1 MPPAARRA
9 TALLRWAWTLSALA
23 PTPRSRAR
31 LFAVALLM
39 PVKRR
44 VPSLRSR
51 QIRVE
56 LASAGAFWFSDR
68 SELRALEEV
77 FVLGEYDVPLPSEPE
92 VIVDLGANAGQ
103 ASLFFRARYPDARI
117 IAVEPDPSTFRHLE
131 RNLGADANAVTR
143 QVAVTAAPG
152 EVRLR
157 RFPDASW
164 MTQVTTAGADD
175 GGTVAV
181 PGVTLDDVLTQEG
194 VDRVGL
200 LKVDIEGLEIDVL
213 TSGAALRRADTVIGE
228 LHYWLHDVDREATL
242 RRFQRHGEFDD
253 ARFVDH
259 HLFLLTRRPP
269 A

>member
-1 MPPAARRA
+1 MPSAARRA
-9 TALLRWAWTLSALA
+9 TGLVRWAWRISGLA

-31 LFAVALLM
+31 LFALAVLM

-51 QIRVE
+51 AVCVE
-56 LASAGAFWFSDR
+56 LASGGPFWFSDR
-68 SELRALEEV
+68 TELLALEEI
-77 FVLGEYDVPLPSEPE
+77 FLHGDYDISLPSDPG
-92 VIVDLGANAGQ
+92 VVVDLGANAGQ
-103 ASLFFRARYPDARI
+103 ASRFFRSRYPDARI
-117 IAVEPDPSTFRHLE
+117 IAVEPDPATFRHLE
-131 RNLGADANAVTR
+131 RNLGDDANAVTR

-152 EVRLR
+152 DVRLR

-164 MTQVTTAGADD
+164 MSQVTADED
-175 GGTVAV
+175 DDDTVAV
-181 PGVTLDDVLTQEG
+181 PGLTLDEVLTEQG
-194 VDRVGL
+194 VDRVDL

-228 LHYWLHDVDREATL
+228 LHYWMLDVDREATL

-259 HLFLLTRRPP
+259 HLFLLTRRSPS
-269 A
+269 

>member
-9 TALLRWAWTLSALA
+9 TALLRWAWSLSGLA

-31 LFAVALLM
+31 LFAFALLM

-44 VPSLRSR
+44 VPWLRSR
-51 QIRVE
+51 ELRAE
-56 LASAGAFWFSDR
+56 LASGGSFWFSDR
-68 SELRALEEV
+68 SELLALEEI
-77 FVLGEYDVPLPSEPE
+77 FLDGEYDISLPSDPA

-103 ASLFFRARYPDARI
+103 ASRFFRSRYPDARI
-117 IAVEPDPSTFRHLE
+117 IAVEPDPSTFAHLR
-131 RNLGADANAVTR
+131 RNLGDDGNAVTR

-157 RFPDASW
+157 RFLDASW
-164 MTQVTTAGADD
+164 MTQVTEGGDD
-175 GGTVAV
+175 DTVAV
-181 PGVTLDDVLTQEG
+181 AGMTLDDVLTEEG

-213 TSGAALRRADTVIGE
+213 TAGAALRRADTVIGE
-228 LHYWLHDVDREATL
+228 LHYWMHEVDREATL

-253 ARFVDH
+253 ARFIDH
-259 HLFLLTRRPP
+259 HLFLLTRRSP

>member
-1 MPPAARRA
+1 MPPAVRRA
-9 TALLRWAWTLSALA
+9 SALLRWAWSISGLA
-23 PTPRSRAR
+23 PSPRCRAR
-31 LFAVALLM
+31 LFAIALLM

-44 VPSLRSR
+44 VPALRTR
-51 QIRVE
+51 QLRVE
-56 LASAGAFWFSDR
+56 LAAGGSFWFSDR
-68 SELRALEEV
+68 SELLALEEIFLHGDYEV
-77 FVLGEYDVPLPSEPE
+77 SLPSDPE

-103 ASLFFRARYPDARI
+103 ASRFFRSRYPDARI

-131 RNLGADANAVTR
+131 RNLGDDANAVTR
-143 QVAVTAAPG
+143 RIAVTPEPG

-157 RFPDASW
+157 RFLDASW
-164 MTQVTTAGADD
+164 MTQVTADGD
-175 GGTVAV
+175 DDGTVAV

-213 TSGAALRRADTVIGE
+213 TAGVALRRADAVIGE
-228 LHYWLHDVDREATL
+228 LHYWMHDVDREATL

-253 ARFVDH
+253 ARFVEH
-259 HLFLLTRRPP
+259 HLFVLTRRPP